1 MLNIFLDNTLLI
13 LSLSA
18 TSTRYKYLKTC
29 RATISFVILE
39 ITFAVTLAYY
49 VCVCSVFPAEV
60 QQLLVM
66 KEDPPE
72 WSLSLDQQDRES
84 LQIKEEQEELW
95 TNQEGEQ
102 HNGLKVTDV
111 TTFPFTIVTVKSED
125 DDKEKSQSLQL
136 HQSQT
141 EDNSEME
148 PLTSS
153 PAKQVKTEPDEEDC
167 GRPESEGSL
176 HTHIYLPKT
185 DVKASDSSETEVSND
200 DDDWKEPVSDSGPK
214 TKDSDDIWKVS
225 RERESGINSQ
235 GACNPFRKSF
245 SCSECCQ
252 QFLHKRSLQRHDM
265 SSSRSSLV
273 TKKCRTVK
281 KM

>member
-1 MLNIFLDNTLLI
+1 IGFSDHLNLFF
-13 LSLSA
+13 
-18 TSTRYKYLKTC
+18 K
-29 RATISFVILE
+29 
-39 ITFAVTLAYY
+39 
-49 VCVCSVFPAEV
+49 
-60 QQLLVM
+60 Q
-66 KEDPPE
+66 
-72 WSLSLDQQDRES
+72 S

-167 GRPESEGSL
+167 GGPESEGNL
-176 HTHIYLPKT
+176 DTHIYLQPKT

-214 TKDSDDIWKVS
+214 TRHSDDVWKVS
-225 RERESGINSQ
+225 RELESGIKSQ
-235 GACNPFRKSF
+235 GAFNILNKSF
-245 SCSECCQ
+245 SCSECDKE
-252 QFLHKRSLQRHDM
+252 FLQRQSLQKHMTLRKNVESQRTDHTEEKPFGCNVCETTLRQRYSLDRDM
-265 SSSRSSLV
+265 RVHTGEETIWL
-273 TKKCRTVK
+273 
-281 KM
+281 

>member
-1 MLNIFLDNTLLI
+1 MNNL
-13 LSLSA
+13 
-18 TSTRYKYLKTC
+18 YLC
-29 RATISFVILE
+29 DLG
-39 ITFAVTLAYY
+39 
-49 VCVCSVFPAEV
+49 
-60 QQLLVM
+60 
-66 KEDPPE
+66 
-72 WSLSLDQQDRES
+72 LDQQDRES

-167 GRPESEGSL
+167 GGPESEGNL
-176 HTHIYLPKT
+176 DTHIYLQPKT

-214 TKDSDDIWKVS
+214 TRHNMRVHTGEKPFGCDICSKRFSYS
-225 RERESGINSQ
+225 RDLKRHQSVHTVEKQ
-235 GACNPFRKSF
+235 F
-245 SCSECCQ
+245 SCGVCC
-252 QFLHKRSLQRHDM
+252 KRFKQKMHFKAHRKVHTTERPLGYEPYSCEVCGKRFNQNTHLKREQLLDQKAEE
-265 SSSRSSLV
+265 LGV
-273 TKKCRTVK
+273 TGELCLCNFC
-281 KM
+281 

>member
-1 MLNIFLDNTLLI
+1 MIKHCFYSRLKSEYNHKLAKDFHSSQYSFIVSSNFYHIPRILQGYNCLYNTL
-13 LSLSA
+13 
-18 TSTRYKYLKTC
+18 TP
-29 RATISFVILE
+29 
-39 ITFAVTLAYY
+39 
-49 VCVCSVFPAEV
+49 CVWLFSAEV
-60 QQLLVM
+60 QQLLEM
-66 KEDPPE
+66 KEDHPE
-72 WSLSLDQQDRES
+72 WGLGLDQQDRES

-141 EDNSEME
+141 EDNNEME

-167 GRPESEGSL
+167 GGPESKGNL
-176 HTHIYLPKT
+176 DTHIYLQPKT

-200 DDDWKEPVSDSGPK
+200 DDDDWKEPVSDSGPK
-214 TKDSDDIWKVS
+214 TRHSDDIWKVS
-225 RERESGINSQ
+225 RELESGI
-235 GACNPFRKSF
+235 
-245 SCSECCQ
+245 
-252 QFLHKRSLQRHDM
+252 RS
-265 SSSRSSLV
+265 
-273 TKKCRTVK
+273 
-281 KM
+281 

>member
-1 MLNIFLDNTLLI
+1 MIKNCFYSRLKSEYNHKLAKDFHSSQYSFIVSSNFYHIPRILQGYNCLYNTL
-13 LSLSA
+13 
-18 TSTRYKYLKTC
+18 TP
-29 RATISFVILE
+29 
-39 ITFAVTLAYY
+39 
-49 VCVCSVFPAEV
+49 CVWLFSAEV
-60 QQLLVM
+60 QQLLEM
-66 KEDPPE
+66 KEDHPE
-72 WSLSLDQQDRES
+72 WGLGLDQQDRES

-141 EDNSEME
+141 EDNNEME

-167 GRPESEGSL
+167 GGPESKGNL
-176 HTHIYLPKT
+176 DTHIYLQPKT

-200 DDDWKEPVSDSGPK
+200 DDDDWKEPVSDSGPK
-214 TKDSDDIWKVS
+214 TRHSDDIWKVS
-225 RERESGINSQ
+225 RELESGI
-235 GACNPFRKSF
+235 
-245 SCSECCQ
+245 
-252 QFLHKRSLQRHDM
+252 RS
-265 SSSRSSLV
+265 
-273 TKKCRTVK
+273 
-281 KM
+281 

>member
-1 MLNIFLDNTLLI
+1 MLF
-13 LSLSA
+13 S
-18 TSTRYKYLKTC
+18 
-29 RATISFVILE
+29 
-39 ITFAVTLAYY
+39 
-49 VCVCSVFPAEV
+49 AEV
-60 QQLLVM
+60 QQLLEM
-66 KEDPPE
+66 KEDHPE
-72 WSLSLDQQDRES
+72 WSLGLDQQDRES

-167 GRPESEGSL
+167 GGPESEGNL
-176 HTHIYLPKT
+176 DTHIYLQPKT

-214 TKDSDDIWKVS
+214 TRHSDDVWKVS
-225 RERESGINSQ
+225 REPESGIKSQ
-235 GACNPFRKSF
+235 GAFNILNKSF
-245 SCSECCQ
+245 SCSECDKE
-252 QFLHKRSLQRHDM
+252 FLQRQSLQKHM
-265 SSSRSSLV
+265 TCHSKIIILQLQLGN
-273 TKKCRTVK
+273 
-281 KM
+281 